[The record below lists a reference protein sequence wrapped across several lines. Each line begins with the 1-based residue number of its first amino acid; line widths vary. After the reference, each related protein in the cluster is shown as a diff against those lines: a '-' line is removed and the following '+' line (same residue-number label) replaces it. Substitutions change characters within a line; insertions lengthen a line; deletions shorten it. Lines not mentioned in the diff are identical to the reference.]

1 MSIQLIATDLDGTL
15 MSPDHMT
22 ITDFTLNTLKKAHD
36 KGVKIAIATGRPLS
50 LTDSVINQIPFADYV
65 IYGNGACIFDRNS
78 NKKIYSNVISNSDSV
93 KIIKYFLTQK
103 VFFEI
108 YIDGKSH
115 YQIGFDK
122 YFKSIDMPNEFIDEV
137 VKSLNAHKDLLEYV
151 GQNDIEKI
159 TLYSVTDEEY
169 PIYDAKLK
177 EMGFSTASSF
187 KGNLEATAGS
197 ADKGTAVM
205 ELSKILGITANEVMS
220 FGDEGNDIPMLKF
233 AKYSFAM
240 ENASDDA
247 KKAAKFIAKSN
258 AEDGL
263 AKAVEEY
270 ALNMS

>member
-1 MSIQLIATDLDGTL
+1 MSIKLIATDLDGTL

-22 ITDFTLNTLKKAHD
+22 ITDFTLDTLKKAHN
-36 KGVKIAIATGRPLS
+36 KGVKIAIATGRPLA
-50 LTDSVINQIPFADYV
+50 LTDNVINQIPFADYV

-78 NKKIYSNVISNSDSV
+78 NKKIFSNLISNSDSV
-93 KIIKYFLTQK
+93 EIIKYLLTQK

-115 YQIGFDK
+115 YQLGFDK

-137 VKSLNAHKDLLEYV
+137 IKSLNEHKDLLAYI
-151 GQNDIEKI
+151 DKKAIEKI
-159 TLYSVTDEEY
+159 TLYSVKDEEY
-169 PIYDAKLK
+169 PIYNSKFR

-197 ADKGTAVM
+197 ADKGTALM
-205 ELSKILGITANEVMS
+205 ELSKILGITADEVMS

-240 ENASDDA
+240 GNASDEC

-263 AKAVEEY
+263 AKAVCEY
-270 ALNMS
+270 ILNMS